1 MIAVIRDN
9 NADVDIEE
17 TENIANSD
25 ISDRDRNN
33 KGRRHLLRRCGA
45 AALRRSGFKISS
57 RECRYQLQLCRHKSV
72 ITVSCIRNQLLST
85 IPGST

>member
-9 NADVDIEE
+9 NADVDIKE

-33 KGRRHLLRRCGA
+33 KGRRHLLRR
-45 AALRRSGFKISS
+45 SGFKISS
-57 RECRYQLQLCRHKSV
+57 RECRYQHQRYCHE
-72 ITVSCIRNQLLST
+72 
-85 IPGST
+85 

>member
-45 AALRRSGFKISS
+45 AALRRCGAAALRRCGAPALRSPRENADINSNYADIS
-57 RECRYQLQLCRHKSV
+57 R
-72 ITVSCIRNQLLST
+72 
-85 IPGST
+85 

>member
-33 KGRRHLLRRCGA
+33 KGRRHLP
-45 AALRRSGFKISS
+45 RRSGFKISS
-57 RECRYQLQLCRHKSV
+57 RECRHQLQLCRHKSV
-72 ITVSCIRNQLLST
+72 ITASCIRNQLLST

>member
-33 KGRRHLLRRCGA
+33 KGRKHL
-45 AALRRSGFKISS
+45 LRRSGF
-57 RECRYQLQLCRHKSV
+57 
-72 ITVSCIRNQLLST
+72 
-85 IPGST
+85 

>member
-45 AALRRSGFKISS
+45 AALRRSGAPALRSPRENADINSNYADIS
-57 RECRYQLQLCRHKSV
+57 R
-72 ITVSCIRNQLLST
+72 
-85 IPGST
+85 

>member
-17 TENIANSD
+17 TENIANID

-33 KGRRHLLRRCGA
+33 KGRRHLLRR
-45 AALRRSGFKISS
+45 SGLHNKIK
-57 RECRYQLQLCRHKSV
+57 LFL
-72 ITVSCIRNQLLST
+72 TL
-85 IPGST
+85 

>member
-25 ISDRDRNN
+25 ISDRYRNS
-33 KGRRHLLRRCGA
+33 KGRRHLLRR
-45 AALRRSGFKISS
+45 
-57 RECRYQLQLCRHKSV
+57 
-72 ITVSCIRNQLLST
+72 
-85 IPGST
+85 

>member
-25 ISDRDRNN
+25 ISDRDRNS
-33 KGRRHLLRRCGA
+33 KGRRHLLRRF
-45 AALRRSGFKISS
+45 GFKISS

-72 ITVSCIRNQLLST
+72 ITVSCIRNQQLST

>member
-33 KGRRHLLRRCGA
+33 KGRRHLLRR
-45 AALRRSGFKISS
+45 SGFKISS

-72 ITVSCIRNQLLST
+72 IKVSCIRNQLLST

>member
-45 AALRRSGFKISS
+45 PALRSPRENADINSNYADIS
-57 RECRYQLQLCRHKSV
+57 R
-72 ITVSCIRNQLLST
+72 
-85 IPGST
+85 